1 MRYRAWVEYDG
12 SAYFGFQRQRDD
24 QPTIQGELEAAL
36 TRLSGLPIGVL
47 GAGRT
52 DTGVHA
58 LGQVI
63 AFDLVWRH
71 GEQALLRAMNA
82 NLPPDIAIQQVE
94 VAAADFHPRYDA
106 KRRAYE
112 YIIFNSPIRT
122 ALHRQRVW
130 QVRYPLQLEPM
141 NEAAAYLVGEH
152 DFATFGQPPVGE
164 NSVRHVYQAQWR
176 PQGKELIFTIEA
188 NAFLYRMVRSLVG
201 TLVEVGQGK
210 RSVAQFQAAL
220 HAASRQLAG
229 TTAPAH
235 GLYLLSVTY

>member
-12 SAYFGFQRQRDD
+12 SAYFGFQRQRND

-36 TRLSGLPIGVL
+36 RQLSGQTIRVL

-58 LGQVI
+58 WGQVI
-63 AFDLVWRH
+63 GFDLVWRH
-71 GEQALLRAMNA
+71 GEETLLRAMNA
-82 NLPPDIAIQQVE
+82 HLPPDIAIQQVE

-112 YIIFNSPIRT
+112 YVIFNSPIRS
-122 ALHRQRVW
+122 ALHRLRVW
-130 QVRYPLQLEPM
+130 QVRFPLQLEPM
-141 NEAAAYLVGEH
+141 NEAAACLFGEH

-164 NSVRHVYQAQWR
+164 NSVRHVYQAQWQQ
-176 PQGKELIFTIEA
+176 QGNELVFTIEA
-188 NAFLYRMVRSLVG
+188 NAFLYRMVRSVVG

-210 RSVAQFQAAL
+210 RTVAQFQVAL
-220 HAASRQLAG
+220 HAANRQLAG